1 MALVLDT
8 GPLYAAMD
16 RADADHQ
23 RCAALFEEAKEPIIV
38 PAPVIVEVD
47 WLASRRLGAETF
59 LSLLADIVETRL
71 KVEELQDADYA
82 RCRELIDRYRDLPLG
97 FVDAAV
103 MSVVERL
110 GEAKLSTLDHRHFR
124 VVRPR
129 HVPSLRLLP

>member
-1 MALVLDT
+1 LALVLDT

-16 RADADHQ
+16 RSDTDHQ
-23 RCAALFEEAKEPIIV
+23 RCAALVEGAKEPIII

-47 WLASRRLGAETF
+47 WLANRRLRPEAF
-59 LSLLADIVETRL
+59 LSLLADIEEARL
-71 KVEELQDADYA
+71 NVEELQDSDYA

-103 MSVVERL
+103 ISVVERL
-110 GEAKLSTLDHRHFR
+110 GESKLATLDQRHFR

-129 HVPSLRLLP
+129 HMPSFRLLP